1 MSTGK
6 GIKRMKNQPAL
17 HEELKKR
24 RGVFLTGTSWEFVCE
39 EAARQGTSAS
49 EYVENLIQQKRRQTK
64 G

>member
-17 HEELKKR
+17 HEELKKQH
-24 RGVFLTGTSWEFVCE
+24 GVFLTGTAWEFVCE
-39 EAARQGTSAS
+39 EAVKQGTSAS
-49 EYVENLIQQKRRQTK
+49 EYLEALIQQKRRETK